1 MLEELFRQRSASEC
15 VIKQVI
21 VNHDLEN
28 MSIRSKPPQFLL
40 YRVDLHG
47 YSPKKFHSQPKSLF

>member
-1 MLEELFRQRSASEC
+1 MLEELFRQRSVSEC

-28 MSIRSKPPQFLL
+28 MSIRSKPP
-40 YRVDLHG
+40 
-47 YSPKKFHSQPKSLF
+47 